1 MRGFKI
7 VGLLIIVSSVFG
19 CSDMTSS
26 LVQVRNA
33 WVREPPGG
41 HPITGAYMEI
51 TNTSNAICEIIQV
64 SSPKVGRV
72 EIHQTKHDN
81 GTMRMRKIDSLKLR
95 PGEQII
101 LQPGGLHLMLMDLAD
116 DLKAGDIL
124 MLLLH
129 FSDGTKQ
136 QVESSV
142 RKGTYE

>member
-7 VGLLIIVSSVFG
+7 VGLLIIVWSVFG

-33 WVREPPGG
+33 WVREPQGDIQSQG
-41 HPITGAYMEI
+41 LMEI

-64 SSPKVGRV
+64 SSSKVGRV
-72 EIHQTKHDN
+72 EIHQTEHDN

-142 RKGTYE
+142 RKGTYD